1 MKPHNSFLV
10 QAQYLTFGAG
20 ATLLALLGP
29 LNAQQT
35 IPQQPI
41 NSYPQNNLG
50 QQVSPCRQLGKSDT
64 VVIIEASNGDRMQKV
79 NQVVSQHSLKGNF
92 CASRRTGRT
101 VWMSQQLSSVDSAVK
116 VFDYFRSVGLIS
128 PVNPNGTR
136 DSLQNGA
143 FSPSPTPSFQ
153 NSGSSGSYNSAPPN
167 RIVRPQYGN
176 YGSF

>member
-1 MKPHNSFLV
+1 MKPHKSFLV

-20 ATLLALLGP
+20 AMLFALLGP
-29 LNAQQT
+29 LKAQQT
-35 IPQQPI
+35 IPNQPG
-41 NSYPQNNLG
+41 SPYLQNNLG
-50 QQVSPCRQLGKSDT
+50 QQVSPCRQLSKKDT

-79 NQVVSQHSLKGNF
+79 NQVVSQHNLRGDF

-128 PVNPNGTR
+128 PVNPNGNN
-136 DSLQNGA
+136 DSLRNGA

-153 NSGSSGSYNSAPPN
+153 NSGSSSSYNSAPPN